1 MRLNLEQF
9 LSLACKLIIYY
20 NIDMFDTKPY
30 DDKFNAAVMHFE
42 EELKKIRTGRAHP
55 SQLEGIKVEV
65 YGTHLPLN
73 QVANITVAEA
83 QMLLITPFDINNIQ
97 SICSAIRADQTLGFN
112 PSDDGRVIRVPVP
125 ALTEDRRKQLVKQ
138 ASEKVEEAKVAVR
151 AVRQEA
157 LKEVKR
163 KKDAKEMSEDD
174 ERRIEKTIDGAT
186 STIGNK
192 IDELFKIKEKEIL
205 TI

>member
-1 MRLNLEQF
+1 MRLNLAQF

-20 NIDMFDTKPY
+20 NIGMFDTKPY
-30 DDKFNAAVMHFE
+30 DDKFNAAVAHFE

-55 SQLEGIKVEV
+55 SQLESIKVEV
-65 YGTHLPLN
+65 YGTYLPLN
-73 QVANITVAEA
+73 QVSNITAAEA
-83 QMLLITPFDINNIQ
+83 QMLLVTPFDINNIQ
-97 SICSAIRADQTLGFN
+97 AICSAIRADQTLGFN

-157 LKEVKR
+157 LKETKR
-163 KKDAKEMSEDD
+163 KKDAKELSEDD
-174 ERRIEKTIDGAT
+174 ERRVEKTIDGVT
-186 STIGNK
+186 SNIGLK